1 MTEID
6 NKNMERTKAKELAL
20 EMVNEEI
27 AKYGEDH
34 IIMRAPWRAPGRGK
48 NFWTAKEI
56 KESIINDTIPEGCT
70 SNVIDDILH
79 YHEYYEYKA

>member
-27 AKYGEDH
+27 AKYSEDH
-34 IIMRAPWRAPGRGK
+34 IIMRAPGKGK

-70 SNVIDDILH
+70 SNLIDDILH
-79 YHEYYEYKA
+79 YHEYYEDKD

>member
-1 MTEID
+1 MIEID

-34 IIMRAPWRAPGRGK
+34 IIMRAPQRGK
-48 NFWTAKEI
+48 NSWTAKEI
-56 KESIINDTIPEGCT
+56 KESIINDTIPEGCS

-79 YHEYYEYKA
+79 YHEYYEDKD

>member
-1 MTEID
+1 MIEID

-27 AKYGEDH
+27 AKYGEDY
-34 IIMRAPWRAPGRGK
+34 IIMRAIQRGK
-48 NFWTAKEI
+48 NSWTAKEI

-70 SNVIDDILH
+70 SNVIDDILR
-79 YHEYYEYKA
+79 YHEYYEDKD

>member
-1 MTEID
+1 
-6 NKNMERTKAKELAL
+6 MERTKAKELAL

-34 IIMRAPWRAPGRGK
+34 IIMRAPGRGK

-79 YHEYYEYKA
+79 YHEYYEDKD